1 MNYKKRYLDTFIIND
16 GLLNEI
22 DLGATIGLNEDET
35 MKIIAKL
42 LQEHKI
48 EYTMHKACNY
58 CLMKKR
64 IAK

>member
-1 MNYKKRYLDTFIIND
+1 MNYKKRYLDAFIKND

-48 EYTMHKACNY
+48 EYAIHKACDY
-58 CLMKKR
+58 RVMKKR
-64 IAK
+64 IA